1 MRPRTTWAVQSFLT
15 CFIVNALL
23 LAVFTMM
30 ARQILDGLNQ
40 WVDPFLQ
47 PGAQNI
53 PPDVRSSVSHLK
65 EFLDE
70 SRRYLEPVVL
80 GGGGAVTLIL
90 WLLLHLQGR
99 GLARKVQQAAGA
111 TLSVRDAAPGDAVK
125 DARLR
130 EAHAPVPSIQP
141 ISSPQPAIQLL
152 ALLQRQGR
160 LIDFLQEDLTLYEDG
175 QIGAAVRSIHQGCR
189 DVLREHMELK
199 PIFQEAE
206 GTQVNVPSDFDPRS
220 IRLTGNV
227 SGDPPFSGVLRHRGW
242 RVEHVELPQ
251 ATTEQK
257 KDWVVAP
264 AEVEM
269 EG

>member
-1 MRPRTTWAVQSFLT
+1 MRPRTAWALQSFFT

-23 LAVFTMM
+23 LAALTFI

-47 PGAQNI
+47 PDAANI
-53 PPDVRSSVSHLK
+53 PADVRSSVSHLK
-65 EFLDE
+65 QFLDE

-99 GLARKVQQAAGA
+99 GLARKVEQAAGA
-111 TLSVRDAAPGDAVK
+111 VAPAGDVGKADAAGDEK
-125 DARLR
+125 LR
-130 EAHAPVPSIQP
+130 ETTLQMPSIQP
-141 ISSPQPAIQLL
+141 VASPQPAIQLL

-175 QIGAAVRSIHQGCR
+175 QIGAAVRGIHQGCR
-189 DVLREHMELK
+189 DALREHMTLK

-206 GTQVNVPSDFDPRS
+206 GTEVKVPVDFDPHAV
-220 IRLTGNV
+220 RLTGNV

-242 RVEHVELPQ
+242 RVESVELPQ
-251 ATTEQK
+251 PTTQRT

-269 EG
+269 EK